1 MLVEG
6 EHLDAVFL
14 DIRMPGLDGLDF
26 TRLLTGFAEPP
37 HVVFVTAHDD
47 CAVTAYELGALDYLL
62 KPVRPERLAES
73 VRRVAAAAHRP
84 APPAEEAAPDPA
96 DEMIPVELGGRTR
109 LVSRRTVT
117 HVEAQG
123 DYVRLHTADGGY
135 LVRMPLSVLT
145 KRWEG
150 AGFIRIHRSTLV
162 ASAHITE
169 LRFDG
174 GRAAVQIGDELLQ
187 VSRRHTREVRDLL
200 VRRFHQPGEDGA
212 LPGRP
217 AMGDERRAVT
227 AGTAS
232 GGAPPD
238 APATGPEPSGADPG
252 DPSHPGRPCAP
263 PGPRTGDAEARALIR
278 AQLRIALGTGAFVMA
293 VVTGLPAL
301 LALVPAI
308 ARARLG
314 GVPLSCIVLA
324 LGIQPVW
331 IAVAFRQ
338 LRRAERAERELTGT
352 AGPR

>member
-1 MLVEG
+1 MLHVLAVDDERPALEELTYLLRRDPRIGRVTGAGDASSALRDLSRMLVDG

-26 TRLLTGFAEPP
+26 TRLLTGFTTPP

-47 CAVTAYELGALDYLL
+47 CAVTAYDLGALDYLL

-73 VRRVAAAAHRP
+73 VRRVAVAAHRP
-84 APPAEEAAPDPA
+84 VPPAGEAARDPD
-96 DEMIPVELGGRTR
+96 DELIPVELGGRTR

-135 LVRMPLSVLT
+135 LVRMPLAALT

-212 LPGRP
+212 EGR
-217 AMGDERRAVT
+217 DDR
-227 AGTAS
+227 
-232 GGAPPD
+232 
-238 APATGPEPSGADPG
+238 
-252 DPSHPGRPCAP
+252 
-263 PGPRTGDAEARALIR
+263 
-278 AQLRIALGTGAFVMA
+278 
-293 VVTGLPAL
+293 
-301 LALVPAI
+301 
-308 ARARLG
+308 
-314 GVPLSCIVLA
+314 
-324 LGIQPVW
+324 
-331 IAVAFRQ
+331 
-338 LRRAERAERELTGT
+338 
-352 AGPR
+352 